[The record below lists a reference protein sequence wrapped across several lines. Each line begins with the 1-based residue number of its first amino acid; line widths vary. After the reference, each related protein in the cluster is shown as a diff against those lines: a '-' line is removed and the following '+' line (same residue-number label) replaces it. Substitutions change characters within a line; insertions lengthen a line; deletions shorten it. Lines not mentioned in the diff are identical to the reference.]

1 MLPVA
6 LAVPPV
12 AKLPPVIVSADVIVD
27 VADIN
32 PPVSKLPPV
41 TLPLTDK
48 LPSVPTDVKLEKITF
63 ELNVLPVKLFAS
75 TLLAVTPVSC
85 EPLPMK

>member
-12 AKLPPVIVSADVIVD
+12 AKLPPVIVA

-32 PPVSKLPPV
+32 PPVNKFPPV
-41 TLPLTDK
+41 MLAPL
-48 LPSVPTDVKLEKITF
+48 VMVEVAEI
-63 ELNVLPVKLFAS
+63 N
-75 TLLAVTPVSC
+75 
-85 EPLPMK
+85 PLV